1 MTNAVLQGKLYA
13 GNMHV
18 RFDEGEDAP
27 AATPNGFA
35 CACAKIATA
44 GFAVLLCGAA
54 MGADYHWTGAAGD
67 HLWSTAGNWTDSS
80 GNAVAAPTPDTAYT
94 YNFTQSAFADKAFS
108 LVVTQDIN
116 VVFGTAVAVHGA
128 GSSAETTDVTFVSA
142 KGCTLSTPAT
152 DGMTFYLRSNSR
164 LTLETDMSADKS
176 SKDINKSGEGE
187 LVFNLKA
194 PNAAL
199 RNVRIKG
206 GLYRIAATGAQPLI
220 RVAFDTS
227 ATEST
232 GGVFEND
239 KSGMTLGGIFI
250 GSLSGSWQSIGRVD
264 MNGTMLNVG
273 DASNT
278 TSTNFLP
285 MPVFADGGKLTL
297 QNERR
302 MYLEGLPLGGTLA
315 VDRAD
320 AQVVARRTAVRWLF
334 EDAGNPLKDTVG
346 AGERVLAPNGLP
358 EVVSDP
364 MRGKVLSTSGGK
376 YLKGPDANAGF
387 AELQPQPTN
396 NPYTVA
402 FWFKP
407 DSKCDDKG
415 KIFYWGENANGKSAA
430 LRLHDDQA
438 MGLMF
443 TVWGNN
449 RFLATAAS
457 PRNGEWHHFAVT
469 YNGLTQF
476 RIYYDGKQVDTFT
489 SDIYYPPNKNFY
501 VGSIHGGWVSDGA
514 NPYTGLLDDFLI
526 GSYEL
531 PAESIKKLVDDGLAT
546 TISAGSV
553 EAKSAGE
560 VAFAKKNANLAR
572 LSGNALAG
580 GVTLQAEGTTLT
592 VGAEGTVGD
601 DLFKGKIGGAATAL
615 VKEGADYAL
624 ELSGPAAAVT
634 NVTVKEGTLT
644 LRRPLARK
652 GLVVWYP
659 FDENRDLGLDAG
671 PARLPLF
678 KEGAGMLST
687 VADGASGS
695 ALKFPGGTYIHSRT
709 EFAPPSF
716 PRGVAPYT
724 ISVWIRPTAE
734 ACAGTVPICCWG
746 ANSTRQLSMLR
757 FDSTSS
763 IVFTN
768 WGAGDDAVAT
778 GLDSLCDGGWH
789 HVVATYDGSTKKLY
803 FDGVE
808 KASKGNI
815 TLNVGAGSSIQL
827 GHCSVGSRADQYYAG
842 DMDEFMVLD
851 YAWSAAET
859 AAEYA
864 RRPAAAVAA
873 ESLLPEPAAHWTFD
887 DEANPG
893 ADSSA
898 NGLTLTKS
906 SGEVTLVEGEAICG
920 KAARFSSASGFFKLD
935 EFPSAIPSSSNAVT
949 FIVRYRPDKTQN
961 GTYYPGIVMWGD
973 TAGWNV
979 GKLVKISTEKDTP
992 ASIRLTIGGQN
1003 YAPGGFYRTDMGTE
1017 RSRWITMAFVCSPKI
1032 DEAGKSCVKLYVD
1045 GEYVE
1050 QRESGVDVTAKE
1062 FSIGSNYAGTQNFYG
1077 LIDDV
1082 QIYDS
1087 ALSSGQIRLI
1097 AEQLEASKGVA
1108 GGASAPASTLLREPP
1123 VAVASGATLRVASE
1137 ERIAALSGAG
1147 TVEVS
1152 PLASLTVRDMRG
1164 FSGSLTGYGT
1174 VTVEKGATLD
1184 RSRVT
1189 VADTLTVRAIVVGM
1203 RIIIR

>member
-13 GNMHV
+13 GNPHV
-18 RFDEGEDAP
+18 RFDEGEVAP
-27 AATPNGFA
+27 AATPKRFA

-67 HLWSTAGNWTDSS
+67 HLWSTAGNWETST
-80 GNAVAAPTPDTAYT
+80 GGEVASVETSKPHT
-94 YNFTQSAFADKAFS
+94 YNFGTRNGKNVGWGGD
-108 LVVTQDIN
+108 LVVTQNVPVVIGSALALNPATTDGETVTIVTASTGKMRFDGECGIYVRDYSRLVLNVDMSTDDSNKNIN
-116 VVFGTAVAVHGA
+116 KFGT
-128 GSSAETTDVTFVSA
+128 
-142 KGCTLSTPAT
+142 
-152 DGMTFYLRSNSR
+152 
-164 LTLETDMSADKS
+164 
-176 SKDINKSGEGE
+176 GE
-187 LVFNLKA
+187 LVFDLKA
-194 PNAAL
+194 ANTTL
-199 RNVRIKG
+199 RNVSIKSG
-206 GLYRIAATGAQPLI
+206 PFQIAATGAQPLI
-220 RVAFDTS
+220 RVAFDTF

-232 GGVFEND
+232 GAVFENY
-239 KSGMTLGGIFI
+239 KSRMTLGGFFI
-250 GSLSGSWQSIGRVD
+250 GGISDSRQSIGRTD
-264 MNGTMLNVG
+264 LNGTMLNVG

-334 EDAGNPLKDTVG
+334 DDAERPLKDVVG
-346 AGERVLAPNGLP
+346 SGERVLAPNGLP
-358 EVVSDP
+358 EVVEDSV
-364 MRGKVLSTSGGK
+364 RGKVLSISDGK

-415 KIFYWGENANGKSAA
+415 KIFYWGEKANGKSAA
-430 LRLHDDQA
+430 LRLNNDDA
-438 MGLMF
+438 KGLLF
-443 TVWGNN
+443 TVWSNDHM
-449 RFLATAAS
+449 LETAAS
-457 PRNGEWHHFAVT
+457 PRDGNWHHFAVT
-469 YNGLTQF
+469 YNGLKTF
-476 RIYYDGKQVDTFT
+476 RVYYDGERVDSFT

-501 VGSIHGGWVSDGA
+501 VGRVYGGWTESGA

-531 PAESIKKLVDDGLAT
+531 PAERIAKLYADGLAA

-560 VAFAKKNANLAR
+560 VAFAKKNVNLAR

-592 VGAEGTVGD
+592 VGADGTVGD

-687 VADGASGS
+687 VAGGVSGS
-695 ALKFPGGTYIHSRT
+695 ALKFPGGTYIQSRT

-716 PRGVAPYT
+716 PRGAAQYT
-724 ISVWIRPTAE
+724 ISVWIRPTE
-734 ACAGTVPICCWG
+734 AACRGTVPICCWG

-757 FDSTSS
+757 FESTSS

-768 WGAGDDAVAT
+768 WGSGDDAVAT
-778 GLDSLCDGGWH
+778 GLSLCDGNWH

-815 TLNVGAGSSIQL
+815 TLDVGAGSSIQL
-827 GHCSVGSRADQYYAG
+827 GHCSVGPRADQYYAG

-851 YAWSAAET
+851 YAWSADEAK
-859 AAEYA
+859 AEYD

-873 ESLLPEPAAHWTFD
+873 ESLLPAPVAHWTFD

-906 SGEVTLVEGEAICG
+906 GEVALEEGEAICG

-935 EFPSAIPSSSNAVT
+935 EFPSAIPSSSDAFT

-961 GTYYPGIVMWGD
+961 EQYFPSIVMWGD
-973 TAGWNV
+973 TGGWKE
-979 GKLVKISTEKDTP
+979 GKLVKISTEKETP

-1003 YAPGGFYRTDMGTE
+1003 YAPDGFYRTDMGTE

-1050 QRESGVDVTAKE
+1050 QRDPVVNVTAKE
-1062 FSIGSNYAGTQNFYG
+1062 FSIGSNYGGTQNFYG

-1082 QIYDS
+1082 QIYGS

-1123 VAVASGATLRVASE
+1123 VAVASGATLRVASA
-1137 ERIAALSGAG
+1137 ERFAALSGAG

-1152 PLASLTVRDMRG
+1152 PLASLTVGDMRG
-1164 FSGSLTGYGT
+1164 FSGSLTGHGT
-1174 VTVEKGATLD
+1174 VTVEKGWTLD
-1184 RSRVT
+1184 RSRVS
-1189 VADTLTVRAIVVGM
+1189 VAPTLKVHAPGSGM